1 MVWTMNTPG
10 DLAIAFQN
18 RYRGPCEDRR
28 LVLAALGVAAEL
40 CFVDGWWLLLVS
52 REDLPRAL
60 AEIEAYARENTSR
73 PRPRHVRVPV
83 ISSGRLGLL
92 AYVAILLGT
101 SVLAN
106 GWALGWDWYE
116 AGAMRA
122 GRVVQ
127 GEWWRTVT
135 ALTLHVD
142 AGHIVANLVFGIVF
156 GLLAAQALGGGLA
169 WFGILVAGALG
180 NGLNAVVQNPQHSS
194 IGASTAVFA
203 ALAIV
208 VAHSMRYWKLLAGGT
223 LRRWSPLVGGI
234 LLLAYTGTGGERTDV
249 VAHLTGFIAG
259 LAIGWLG
266 SLVPESRLRDKR
278 VQWTAGATA
287 AALLTGAWILAITAW
302 RSAATV
308 AG

>member
-1 MVWTMNTPG
+1 
-10 DLAIAFQN
+10 
-18 RYRGPCEDRR
+18 
-28 LVLAALGVAAEL
+28 VASEL
-40 CFVDGWWLLLVS
+40 CFVDGFWLLLVS
-52 REDLPRAL
+52 EQDLSRAL
-60 AEIEAYARENTSR
+60 AEIEAYARENTAR
-73 PRPRHVRVPV
+73 PRPRRVRVPV

-92 AYVAILLGT
+92 AYVATLLGI

-122 GRVVQ
+122 GLVMQ
-127 GEWWRTVT
+127 GQWWRTVT
-135 ALTLHVD
+135 ALTLHAD

-156 GLLAAQALGGGLA
+156 GLLAAQALGGGVA
-169 WFGILVAGALG
+169 WCGILVAGALG
-180 NGLNAVVQNPQHSS
+180 NGLNALIQNPEHSS

-208 VAHSMRYWKLLAGGT
+208 VAHSMRYWKLLAGGA
-223 LRRWSPLVGGI
+223 LRRWSPLIGGI

-266 SLVPESRLRDKR
+266 SLVPETRLRNKR
-278 VQWTAGATA
+278 IQWTAGAA
-287 AALLTGAWILAITAW
+287 AAVLLAAAWVLAIAAW
-302 RSAATV
+302 RSATTA
-308 AG
+308 A

>member
-1 MVWTMNTPG
+1 MVSTMNTRPG

-28 LVLAALGVAAEL
+28 LVLSAVGVASEL
-40 CFVDGWWLLLVS
+40 CFADGFWLLLVS
-52 REDLPRAL
+52 EQDLSRAL
-60 AEIEAYARENTSR
+60 AEIEAYARENVAR
-73 PRPRHVRVPV
+73 PRPRRVQVPV

-92 AYVAILLGT
+92 AYVATLLGI

-122 GRVVQ
+122 GLVMQ

-135 ALTLHVD
+135 ALTLHAD

-169 WFGILVAGALG
+169 WCGILVAGALG
-180 NGLNAVVQNPQHSS
+180 NGLNAVIQNPQHSS

-208 VAHSMRYWKLLAGGT
+208 VAHSMRYWKLLAGGA
-223 LRRWSPLVGGI
+223 LRRWSPLIGGI

-266 SLVPESRLRDKR
+266 SLVPETRLRNKR
-278 VQWTAGATA
+278 IQWTAGAA
-287 AALLTGAWILAITAW
+287 AAVLLAAAWVVAIVAW
-302 RSAATV
+302 RSATTA
-308 AG
+308 A